1 MTRVFYD
8 QKVKD
13 EAVQRYL
20 NGESSGKIAKDM
32 GINSPDLI
40 RKWVQAWRK
49 KHKLSAEDYRKPNIA
64 DDVDEIQRLR
74 NIITRIKEE
83 RDILLKT
90 LSLFIKGHIKDWEE
104 LLTRLSPSQEG
115 T

>member
-40 RKWVQAWRK
+40 RK
-49 KHKLSAEDYRKPNIA
+49 
-64 DDVDEIQRLR
+64 
-74 NIITRIKEE
+74 
-83 RDILLKT
+83 
-90 LSLFIKGHIKDWEE
+90 
-104 LLTRLSPSQEG
+104 
-115 T
+115 